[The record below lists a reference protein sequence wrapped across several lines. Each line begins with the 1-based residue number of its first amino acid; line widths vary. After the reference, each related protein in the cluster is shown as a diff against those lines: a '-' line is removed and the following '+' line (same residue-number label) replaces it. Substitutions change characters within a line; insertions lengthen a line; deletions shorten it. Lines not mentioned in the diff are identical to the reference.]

1 MISRKTFMQAG
12 SLRAA
17 RFFLAPAILVCTAPV
32 WAQAD
37 QPEAA
42 SGFTPRPAVIGA
54 GFMAVTA
61 NGYATDAAAEIL
73 QLGGN
78 ALDAAIAAQWVL
90 NLVEPQSSGIGGGG
104 VMLHHDRAT
113 RAVGSFDGSE
123 AGPAPASAGL
133 VGARDGRPLAIPSL
147 INISRRRRADY

>member
-1 MISRKTFMQAG
+1 MIERTG

-17 RFFLAPAILVCTAPV
+17 RFLLVLAVSAGTAATQ
-32 WAQAD
+32 AQVE

-42 SGFTPRPAVIGA
+42 SGFAPRPAVTSK

-61 NGYATDAAAEIL
+61 NAYATDAAAEIL

-104 VMLHHDRAT
+104 FQIGRAH
-113 RAVGSFDGSE
+113 V
-123 AGPAPASAGL
+123 
-133 VGARDGRPLAIPSL
+133 
-147 INISRRRRADY
+147 